1 MHLHRIALAVAI
13 AFPVSFPALVLA
25 QGVATEA
32 QLQSVQIS
40 SARAPLD
47 PNLPS
52 STASRTAEQLRE
64 QTIYNPE
71 DIAVNLP
78 STTIR
83 KRYFGDRNA
92 NVGGR
97 SYGTLQPGRALV
109 YLDGY
114 LISNFLGRFDAPRWN
129 MVNVEAIDRID
140 ALYGPFSA
148 IYPGN
153 SIGTTLI
160 VSERKPKGL
169 EASASVKLNQQ
180 GFSEYGTSESLTS
193 KQLSARI
200 ASRLD
205 SGLWYSLGAQH
216 QDSQGHPMGYANA
229 VRGSR
234 S

>member
-13 AFPVSFPALVLA
+13 AFPVSLPIVVLA

-83 KRYFGDRNA
+83 KRYFG
-92 NVGGR
+92 
-97 SYGTLQPGRALV
+97 GRAQLWHPAA
-109 YLDGY
+109 G
-114 LISNFLGRFDAPRWN
+114 PRPGVPGWLP
-129 MVNVEAIDRID
+129 DFQFS
-140 ALYGPFSA
+140 GP
-148 IYPGN
+148 
-153 SIGTTLI
+153 L
-160 VSERKPKGL
+160 
-169 EASASVKLNQQ
+169 
-180 GFSEYGTSESLTS
+180 
-193 KQLSARI
+193 
-200 ASRLD
+200 
-205 SGLWYSLGAQH
+205 
-216 QDSQGHPMGYANA
+216 
-229 VRGSR
+229 
-234 S
+234 

>member
-13 AFPVSFPALVLA
+13 AFPVSLPIVVLA

-169 EASASVKLNQQ
+169 EASASATN
-180 GFSEYGTSESLTS
+180 
-193 KQLSARI
+193 LST
-200 ASRLD
+200 
-205 SGLWYSLGAQH
+205 
-216 QDSQGHPMGYANA
+216 
-229 VRGSR
+229 R